1 MRIGK
6 LEFPPELL
14 FLPGLVLVAA
24 ILILWSCYYHY
35 RQKSDMET
43 LAASRGW
50 NFLGKDAA
58 ELRLWLAKVDTSRS
72 RRPSNIILV
81 EGPAEKVYL
90 FNYWAPSKQARGSSE
105 EGTACLAEGPDGQTK
120 ELVMIDRRSPVAGL
134 NELEEKLVDNIVHVG
149 GPEFQGRFMVR
160 CHQPEVAAATVTS
173 GVQEFLLRQTS
184 TLHWYQVLIA
194 GRSVLVTVTLPL
206 KPEDWD
212 ELIGMTKRLRATLP

>member
-24 ILILWSCYYHY
+24 ILILWSCYYRY
-35 RQKSDMET
+35 RQKGEMQT

-58 ELRLWLAKVDTSRS
+58 DLRLWLAKVDTIKSWRA
-72 RRPSNIILV
+72 SNIILV
-81 EGPAEKVYL
+81 EGPQEKVYL
-90 FNYWAPSKQARGSSE
+90 FNYWAPSKQSRGSSE
-105 EGTACLAEGPDGQTK
+105 EGTACLAERPDGQTK

-134 NELEEKLVDNIVHVG
+134 NELEDKLLEDIVQVG
-149 GPEFQGRFMVR
+149 GPEFRGKFMVR
-160 CHQPEVAAATVTS
+160 CHRPDIAAATVTS
-173 GVQEFLLRQTS
+173 GAQEVLLRQTS
-184 TLHWYQVLIA
+184 SLNWRQVLIA

-206 KPEDWD
+206 KPEEWD
-212 ELIGMTKRLRATLP
+212 ELLGLTKRLRATLP